1 MSDKVFLGRRMAQL
15 DTSPA
20 LEPVSKVILAVDNEN
35 AYVAG
40 DDTGRT
46 VELTCPYGTQAMA
59 DNILT
64 ALENVVYIPAQAQD
78 AILDPAAEL
87 GDGITMGSVY
97 TVLGQMDLEFDSLMT
112 SDGGAPGQAEQ
123 ESEYQYQ
130 SPVLSQINYEIAQ
143 TRSEITK
150 TATEIRL
157 EVENELDG
165 LSASIDIQINS
176 ITSQITGLNGQVSTI
191 QQTVSSITTQITGIN
206 GDISSLE
213 QTANSLQTQ
222 IRNAQGDISTIE
234 QYVDSITLS
243 VSNGSTSSTIQL
255 KAGNTTIS
263 SENITFSGVVTFTD
277 LSTSGA
283 TTINGNNITTGTID
297 ADRLNLTGAITFSDL
312 SSSVQNDIEN
322 AALDAQDAL
331 DAADDVSRTVDRWT
345 YEGTTYIDGGRI
357 MTGTVSASTLE
368 GGEIYLLDASG
379 RRAGSFTLEGSSSS
393 SGRAIRIESG
403 AIAIMSQA
411 GDVYLESGDGA
422 TLQLSDDCAFAADI
436 RPSSAGRYS
445 CGTSSRPWSDVY
457 AESGT
462 VSTSDRNKKHD
473 IEPLPDKY
481 VAMLDLVL
489 PKRFKLNSGTSGRC
503 HVGFVA
509 QDVEAAMEAV
519 GIDSLEFGGWVKD
532 QDENGEDVYMLRYTE
547 FIAILWAKIKA
558 LEARLEANA

>member
-1 MSDKVFLGRRMAQL
+1 MAQL
-15 DTSPA
+15 DISPA

-59 DNILT
+59 DNILA

-130 SPVLSQINYEIAQ
+130 SPVLSQISYEIAQ

-157 EVENELDG
+157 EVENELEG
-165 LSASIDIQINS
+165 LSASIDIQLDS

-191 QQTVSSITTQITGIN
+191 QQTVSSITSQIQGIN
-206 GDISSLE
+206 GEISSL
-213 QTANSLQTQ
+213 
-222 IRNAQGDISTIE
+222 E

-243 VSNGSTSSTIQL
+243 VSNGSTSSIIQL
-255 KAGNTTIS
+255 RAGSTTIS
-263 SENITFSGVVTFTD
+263 SANITFSGMVTFTD

-297 ADRLNLTGAITFSDL
+297 ADRLNLTGAITYSDL
-312 SSSVQNDIEN
+312 SSSVQDD
-322 AALDAQDAL
+322 LDAGYDAGR
-331 DAADDVSRTVDRWT
+331 AVERWT
-345 YEGTTYIDGGRI
+345 YEGTTYIDGERI
-357 MTGTVSASTLE
+357 MAGTVTASTLE
-368 GGEIYLLDASG
+368 GGEIYLLDSSG
-379 RRAGSFTLEGSSSS
+379 RRAGSFTLEGASSY
-393 SGRAIRIESG
+393 SGRAISIDSG
-403 AIAIMSQA
+403 AIAIMASA
-411 GDVYLESGDGA
+411 GDVYFESGDGA
-422 TLQLSDDCAFAADI
+422 AVQLADDCSFAADI
-436 RPSSAGRYS
+436 RPGSAGGYS

-457 AESGT
+457 ADNGT
-462 VSTSDRNKKHD
+462 IQPSDENQKNS
-473 IEPLPDKY
+473 IEPLPEKY
-481 VAMLDLVL
+481 LTMLDQLA
-489 PKRFKLNSGTSGRC
+489 PKRYKLNDGTSGRY
-503 HVGFVA
+503 HVGFIA
-509 QDVEAAMEAV
+509 QDVEQAMTLA
-519 GIDSLEFGGWVKD
+519 GIDSMEFGGWI
-532 QDENGEDVYMLRYTE
+532 QDVDDEGNTIYMLRYNE
-547 FIAILWAKIKA
+547 FIAILLAKIQR
-558 LEARLEANA
+558 LESRLEAMTVKQPPLRNWRRRERQRA

>member
-1 MSDKVFLGRRMAQL
+1 MPSRLEVTGSLSDKVFLGTRMAQL
-15 DTSPA
+15 DISPA

-59 DNILT
+59 DNILA

-130 SPVLSQINYEIAQ
+130 SPVLSQINYEISQ

-157 EVENELDG
+157 EVANEISG
-165 LSASIDIQINS
+165 LYSSIDVQLEQIQLTVEGQGGQI
-176 ITSQITGLNGQVSTI
+176 SQITQNVGSI
-191 QQTVSSITTQITGIN
+191 QSQISGIN
-206 GDISSLE
+206 GEL
-213 QTANSLQTQ
+213 T
-222 IRNAQGDISTIE
+222 TID
-234 QYVDSITLS
+234 QRIDSITLS
-243 VSNGSTSSTIQL
+243 VSNGSTSSSIYLSVDGTVVSSQTIQMDGL
-255 KAGNTTIS
+255 
-263 SENITFSGVVTFTD
+263 VTFTG
-277 LSTSGA
+277 LSNGT
-283 TTINGNNITTGTID
+283 TTINGACIKTGTID

-331 DAADDVSRTVDRWT
+331 DAADDVSRTVERWT
-345 YEGTTYIDGGRI
+345 YEGTTYIDGERI
-357 MTGTVSASTLE
+357 MAGTVTASTLE
-368 GGEIYLLDASG
+368 GGEIYLLDSSG
-379 RRAGSFTLEGSSSS
+379 RRAGSFTLEGASSY
-393 SGRAIRIESG
+393 SGRAISIDSG
-403 AIAIMSQA
+403 AIAIMASA
-411 GDVYLESGDGA
+411 GDVYFESGDGA
-422 TLQLSDDCAFAADI
+422 AVQLADDCSFAADI
-436 RPSSAGRYS
+436 RPGSAGGYS

-457 AESGT
+457 ADSGT

-489 PKRFKLNSGTSGRC
+489 PKRFKLNNGTSGRY

-509 QDVEAAMEAV
+509 QDVEAAMEGA
-519 GIDSLEFGGWVKD
+519 GIDSLEFGGLVKAK
-532 QDENGEDVYMLRYTE
+532 DEAGNDVYMLRYTE

-558 LEARLEANA
+558 LEARLEAMA

>member
-411 GDVYLESGDGA
+411 GDVYLES
-422 TLQLSDDCAFAADI
+422 
-436 RPSSAGRYS
+436 
-445 CGTSSRPWSDVY
+445 
-457 AESGT
+457 
-462 VSTSDRNKKHD
+462 
-473 IEPLPDKY
+473 
-481 VAMLDLVL
+481 
-489 PKRFKLNSGTSGRC
+489 
-503 HVGFVA
+503 
-509 QDVEAAMEAV
+509 
-519 GIDSLEFGGWVKD
+519 
-532 QDENGEDVYMLRYTE
+532 
-547 FIAILWAKIKA
+547 
-558 LEARLEANA
+558 